1 MFQVFLL
8 PQVEKELKKLLTK
21 KELLE
26 LKKFVLGD
34 LSQKGDSVGNQLSY
48 PFLREKKIAAKRVY
62 YLVYKEIAIILI
74 VGSSDKKSQQETI
87 NYIKSY
93 LSEFKEYA
101 YKLHQELKEKE
112 DNN

>member
-48 PFLREKKIAAKRVY
+48 PFLREKK
-62 YLVYKEIAIILI
+62 
-74 VGSSDKKSQQETI
+74 
-87 NYIKSY
+87 
-93 LSEFKEYA
+93 
-101 YKLHQELKEKE
+101 
-112 DNN
+112 